1 MCGILIFATPF
12 QISYQGPQTVLIAKK
27 KKAHCFTSH
36 FCSELI
42 SIASRAVDRMKTDH

>member
-27 KKAHCFTSH
+27 KKRP
-36 FCSELI
+36 
-42 SIASRAVDRMKTDH
+42 IALLVIFAVS